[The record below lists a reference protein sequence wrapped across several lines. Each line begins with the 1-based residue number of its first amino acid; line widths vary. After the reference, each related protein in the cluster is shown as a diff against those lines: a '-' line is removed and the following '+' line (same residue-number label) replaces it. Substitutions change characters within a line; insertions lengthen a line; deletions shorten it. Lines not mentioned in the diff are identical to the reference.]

1 MSKTIDRR
9 GALKRASLMMGGAV
23 MTPTLLSVLQSC
35 RQAKDQLDW
44 VPEFFDENQA
54 RLIMEITEHIIPKTD
69 TPCAKEAG
77 VHIFIDSFVKH
88 CVPAQLQNII
98 PDGLSNLENKS
109 QSQFQKGFLDI
120 SHEDQVAVLS
130 EIAKEDYSK
139 EKQDAM
145 PAYLQGQQKVPTF
158 FQSMKQL
165 TLMGYFNSEK
175 GATEALAFVDI
186 PGDYEPC
193 IPLEDGQKAW
203 AL

>member
-9 GALKRASLMMGGAV
+9 GALKKVTLMMGGAV
-23 MTPTLLSVLQSC
+23 ATPALLSVLQSC
-35 RQAKDQLDW
+35 QQAKDQLDW
-44 VPEFFDENQA
+44 VPVFFDENQA
-54 RLIMEITEHIIPKTD
+54 RLIMEVAGHIIPKTD
-69 TPCAKEAG
+69 TPGAKEAG
-77 VHIFIDSFVKH
+77 VHIFIDAFVKN
-88 CVPAQLQNII
+88 CVPAELQNII

-109 QSQFQKGFLDI
+109 QSKYQKSFLDV
-120 SHEDQVAVLS
+120 SQEEQVDILS
-130 EIAKEDYSK
+130 EIAKEDYS
-139 EKQDAM
+139 QPMD
-145 PAYLQGQQKVPTF
+145 GKVPTF

-193 IPLEDGQKAW
+193 IPLEEGQKAW